1 MPLCRVS
8 PPTALFLLCDV
19 SLRHQLFL
27 SPKPLD
33 DLDLHVHVPSG
44 AVQKDGPSAGVA
56 MIAALYSIL
65 SHTPLPHNI
74 AMTGE
79 ITLTGRVTA
88 VGGIRDKLLAA
99 YRCGMRTVI
108 LPAANMS
115 DAEELPPAVK
125 EALTIAFVDDVTG
138 AIAVLFKPEDIQSR
152 MRNFGEHTNF
162 RGSKL

>member
-1 MPLCRVS
+1 VLCHFGA
-8 PPTALFLLCDV
+8 P
-19 SLRHQLFL
+19 SLRAVDCCQLFL

-56 MIAALYSIL
+56 MVASIYSIL

-88 VGGIRDKLLAA
+88 VGGIRDKILAA
-99 YRCGMRTVI
+99 YRYGMRTVI
-108 LPAANMS
+108 LPTANMS
-115 DAEELPPAVK
+115 DVEDLPQAVK
-125 EALTIAFVDDVTG
+125 EALTITFVDDVAG

-152 MRNFGEHTNF
+152 MRNFDAAPNF